1 MDNIALIIGL
11 VISPIVTVVGLVLN
25 HQANLRTTAA
35 LAEKTKVDGV
45 KVVSE
50 AEKIEAETAELGI
63 KNQSA
68 QMQYWITIT
77 ENLRSDVA
85 ELRKEKNELANENI
99 LLRQQIT
106 NQNMKIDAQ
115 DYEMARMQSKI
126 EVLEG
131 RKAA

>member
-25 HQANLRTTAA
+25 HQANLRTAA
-35 LAEKTKVDGV
+35 TLAEKTKAESF
-45 KVVSE
+45 KVSSE
-50 AEKIEAETAELGI
+50 AEKIEAETSELTI
-63 KNQSA
+63 KNQNA

-77 ENLRSDVA
+77 ESLRGEVA
-85 ELRKEKNELANENI
+85 ELRREKNELSNENI
-99 LLRQQIT
+99 ALRQQIT

-115 DYEMARMQSKI
+115 DYEMARMHSKI

-131 RKAA
+131 RKK